1 MTSPSIT
8 LVIIVQKNDLELF
21 KQTVN
26 GINNFLSDITSIVV
40 YVQDSSLDN
49 FKDISFVFPC
59 TYIPVPFAEN
69 EIPQE
74 MIYQMFSHLD
84 VVTEY
89 IMFMEC
95 GTILTKNVS
104 SKNFFVGNKP
114 FLLKQETSDTDRKI
128 LTYYGANDFLSAECK
143 YDFSQVI
150 DKRTIQPAIYYR
162 TSLEEAEKEFS
173 DIHGKNYS
181 EFYVDSIYP
190 LDKKSESFVRLLQIL
205 FGYNHIG
212 RYSYYF
218 DTDKYSIE
226 SLTEMLKKDPY
237 TYCNQL
243 KDQDNIHT
251 VVLHKSKKKISP
263 SIGKSKIPPSALIK
277 IPASLEEKKTLPI
290 VSQIKIAPP
299 VDENKSPSLTVV
311 YIVDKDNLNYINYHF
326 QYFNILVTGVDDILI
341 YIDEEDEEL
350 EKTLDYPEQ
359 IPHRLICV
367 KNINK
372 LKNTTL
378 EQYLRL
384 ICYRNIK
391 TTYLAFFDTN
401 TVIRNTINLKNF
413 IIRSVES
420 RDQARPLLGYANTSI
435 KENKKI
441 VDAHRAAI
449 QKMIQIIPFI
459 DLMSTNPHIYKT
471 STLSDAEIF
480 FTELHKKNYR
490 DYCIENNASEPDKFI
505 SAYGYLGYYIWLK
518 ERYNYYITSIHTD
531 PLLIKMNQI
540 FGVDNMWTEHPDP
553 TIPEIPPLTNDELL
567 RAEQSLLVP
576 YKAYTED
583 HELKFLSVTG
593 TSIPETTY
601 DGLINIGDEEKSG
614 FDLDCLQKIKISN
627 CNNPKSSLFE
637 LIQSVELHSQYQ
649 SSKMIDV
656 NTKRNLLLR
665 TNKIEELLHIPDIML
680 NQCQVLI
687 LRGPLQGSEY
697 LDLLTKLNMIFYPI
711 SVKTNEI
718 VYLRRDPSFTF
729 DIPETNIKFTTSQLA
744 LLQKIGNLI
753 EFGPSE
759 SSPKTITV
767 HTDSDAIP
775 QYHVI
780 SDAQYPDTFV
790 VDVKKTS
797 FKTYSVAVTR
807 LDIRSGWG
815 QTLYLQERSHPI

>member
-1 MTSPSIT
+1 MTSSSVT
-8 LVIIVQKNDLELF
+8 LVLIVQKNDLELF
-21 KQTVN
+21 KRTVS
-26 GINNFLSDITSIVV
+26 GINNFLNDITSILV

-59 TYIPVPFAEN
+59 TYIPVPFTED

-74 MIYQMFSHLD
+74 IIYQMLSYLD

-95 GTILTKNVS
+95 GTILTKKVS
-104 SKNFFVGNKP
+104 SKSFFKENKP

-150 DKRTIQPAIYYR
+150 DKSIMQPAIYLR

-173 DIHGKNYS
+173 DIHGKTYA
-181 EFYVDSIYP
+181 EFYANSIYP
-190 LDKKSESFVRLLQIL
+190 LNKKSESFVRLLQIL

-226 SLTEMLKKDPY
+226 SLVEMLKKAPY
-237 TYCNQL
+237 IYCNQL
-243 KDQDNIHT
+243 KDQNNTHA

-263 SIGKSKIPPSALIK
+263 LIGKTKIPHNALIK
-277 IPASLEEKKTLPI
+277 IPASFDEKKTLPI
-290 VSQIKIAPP
+290 ISQIKIAPP
-299 VDENKSPSLTVV
+299 VDENKSLSLTVV
-311 YIVDKDNLNYINYHF
+311 YIVNRDNLNYINYHF
-326 QYFNILVTGVDDILI
+326 QYFNILVTGVDEILI
-341 YIDEEDEEL
+341 YINEVDEEL
-350 EKTLDYPEQ
+350 EKSLDYPEQ

-384 ICYRNIK
+384 ICYRNVK
-391 TTYLAFFDTN
+391 TSYLAFFDTD
-401 TVIRNTINLKNF
+401 TVIRNTINLKNL
-413 IIRSVES
+413 IIRSTENSDHV
-420 RDQARPLLGYANTSI
+420 RPLLGYANISI
-435 KENKKI
+435 KENAKI
-441 VDAHRAAI
+441 VDAHRTAI

-459 DLMSTNPHIYKT
+459 DLMSMNPHIYKT

-490 DYCIENNASEPDKFI
+490 DYCIENNASVSDKFI

-518 ERYNYYITSIHTD
+518 ERYNYYITSIYTD
-531 PLLIKMNQI
+531 HLLIKMNQI
-540 FGVDNMWTEHPDP
+540 FGVDKMWIEHPDP
-553 TIPEIPPLTNDELL
+553 TIPEIPPLTNNELL
-567 RAEQSLLVP
+567 LAEQSLLVP
-576 YKAYTED
+576 YKAYTD
-583 HELKFLSVTG
+583 NVELKFISVAG
-593 TSIPETTY
+593 TSLPETTY
-601 DGLINIGDEEKSG
+601 DGLINIGDEEKTA

-627 CNNPKSSLFE
+627 CNNSKRSLFE
-637 LIQSVELHSQYQ
+637 LIQGIELRSQYQ
-649 SSKMIDV
+649 PSKMIDV

-665 TNKIEELLHIPDIML
+665 TNKIEELLHIPDLML
-680 NQCQVLI
+680 NQCRVLI
-687 LRGPLQGSEY
+687 LRGSLQGSEY
-697 LDLLTKLNMIFYPI
+697 LDLLTKLNMIFCPI

-718 VYLRRDPSFTF
+718 VYLRRDPIFTF

-753 EFGPSE
+753 EFGSSE
-759 SSPKTITV
+759 SSTKTIMIQSN
-767 HTDSDAIP
+767 SDAIP

-780 SDAQYPDTFV
+780 SDAQYPDTFA

-797 FKTYSVAVTR
+797 LKTYLVAVTR